1 MPGAIDPKI
10 TAERI
15 RLHSKGYTDGQIA
28 QMEGVSNALINSWRR
43 RVGLPVNSVTP
54 ETRVRYTR
62 PLRRRSP
69 DYETTEHERQLVREC
84 IGKLCRVADNSN
96 RAITANGVS
105 RYLEEWRQ
113 EYGGATKEGLTV
125 EHNSL
130 R

>member
-69 DYETTEHERQLVREC
+69 DYETTEHERQIVREC
-84 IGKLCRVADNSN
+84 IGKLM
-96 RAITANGVS
+96 AITKGSKRRVTVAGISN
-105 RYLEEWRQ
+105 YFELWRE
-113 EYGGATKEGLTV
+113 EYGGDK
-125 EHNSL
+125 
-130 R
+130 